1 MKKILTSVALA
12 TMVSGSVFAACSA
25 AIDMNTNKIEN
36 LVMSESGYNTLT
48 GNAGDNDAATKA
60 YVDAVAG
67 PVCSFVTYVSS
78 EAWIR
83 GDYPETACGS
93 GKHNVS
99 VTNQTELDACL
110 TEYISSGQTR
120 TAYVQLLTNNVIG
133 TDATKTIYL
142 GVSEYILGTPN
153 GKNYT
158 TSLAQITANGDFVDI
173 SPTGTPPANSPNSN
187 YIVSNASKTANYA
200 CIDD

>member
-78 EAWIR
+78 DPWIR
-83 GDYPETACGS
+83 DTYPEIACGS
-93 GKHNVS
+93 DKHSVS
-99 VTNQTELDACL
+99 ATNQTELDACL
-110 TEYISSGQTR
+110 TEYISSGQTQ
-120 TAYVQLLTNNVIG
+120 TAYVKLLANSTIG

-142 GVSEYILGTPN
+142 GVSEYILETPD
-153 GKNYT
+153 GKDYT
-158 TSLAQITANGDFVDI
+158 TSLAQIVATGDFVSI
-173 SPTGTPPANSPNSN
+173 SPTGTPPATSPNRS
-187 YIVSNASKTANYA
+187 YVAYNADKTANYA
-200 CIDD
+200 CVDN